1 MQCPQGGT
9 PRKGGVLNDA
19 QTVGHPHRFQRYA
32 RGKRG
37 GADADQTTRQADVQ
51 QLTASFKHTVRNSRQ
66 AVRQDYAVQARAVG
80 KGAVPDQAQAGEMTK
95 PKYGQALATDKGA
108 VADAGQ
114 PAVPTES
121 QIGQGGAEGKCPSPD
136 GFDRLR
142 QGDDA
147 QGLTAGESLVCDRDH
162 PQPVRRICRHGH
174 GYGGCV
180 PVCQPG
186 DGAGLVVK
194 CRIGQRRVQPVAVCA
209 GFAAKIQV
217 CHTR

>member
-1 MQCPQGGT
+1 M
-9 PRKGGVLNDA
+9 
-19 QTVGHPHRFQRYA
+19 
-32 RGKRG
+32 
-37 GADADQTTRQADVQ
+37 
-51 QLTASFKHTVRNSRQ
+51 
-66 AVRQDYAVQARAVG
+66 QARAVG
-80 KGAVPDQAQAGEMTK
+80 KGAVPDHAQSGEMTQ
-95 PKYGQALATDKGA
+95 PKYGQAFATDKGA

-114 PAVPTES
+114 PAVPTEP
-121 QIGQGGAEGKCPSPD
+121 QIGQGGAEGKCPPPD